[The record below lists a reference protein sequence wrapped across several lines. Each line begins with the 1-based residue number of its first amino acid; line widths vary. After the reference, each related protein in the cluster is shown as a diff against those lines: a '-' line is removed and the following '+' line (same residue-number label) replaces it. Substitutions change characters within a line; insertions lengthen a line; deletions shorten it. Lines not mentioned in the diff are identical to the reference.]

1 MYWNLHYVM
10 NVFNRLIVDTLN
22 LIMSFEHFSLKLIL
36 SAGNQT
42 LIIHVECTCL
52 CVLLS
57 GLSSNA
63 SGKGDLKEARH
74 LGRIA
79 LGLNI
84 TGVVTTVLALAI
96 ALPIIFTGSY
106 VCSDFRCGDTWCDYR
121 DRCGRDLDS
130 GQYYCS

>member
-1 MYWNLHYVM
+1 M
-10 NVFNRLIVDTLN
+10 NVFNGLIVGTLN
-22 LIMSFEHFSLKLIL
+22 LIIPLVHFSLKLIR
-36 SAGNQT
+36 
-42 LIIHVECTCL
+42 ECCY
-52 CVLLS
+52 VLMLS

>member
-1 MYWNLHYVM
+1 M
-10 NVFNRLIVDTLN
+10 NVFNGLIVDTLN
-22 LIMSFEHFSLKLIL
+22 LIMPFEHFSLKLIL

-106 VCSDFRCGDTWCDYR
+106 VCDDEFRCGDTWCDYH
-121 DRCGRDLDS
+121 DHCQYNVAS
-130 GQYYCS
+130 EQYYCN